1 VDQRP
6 LAHED
11 GGDNRDGR
19 HLLKSL
25 AKEIKRSD
33 KKKKRNRA

>member
-11 GGDNRDGR
+11 GGDNRSR
-19 HLLKSL
+19 WST
-25 AKEIKRSD
+25 SF
-33 KKKKRNRA
+33 KKPGQRD